1 MPQSST
7 DSTVRISSEDIDAW
21 LVEESSENEED
32 TSRTFEPLLAAA
44 AVLSSFDTSLI
55 RAVGGVRP
63 DTNAINALLESSKP
77 LRGPRVQMLWQL
89 DDKNRQIALEHLG
102 SRKKLREARA
112 ANPIPSSDP
121 LQKGIDLLLES
132 DNGPALTGL
141 SLSDL
146 LGLQRASRWL
156 GKIPGIRL
164 PDERQLL
171 IRIERERMLQPM
183 RKLIAN
189 GFVGRKDE
197 QAILRNYVG
206 VLPPDRMSD
215 YFRRAYN
222 HVRYLMESR
231 PPLLLHGPGGVG
243 KSTLLAQFAVEH
255 ADPDAQYPMPFIY
268 LDFDRASLD
277 PVRPHTL
284 LTEAVAQIQAQFPG
298 IAERADGAAARELDS
313 GFESMDIAKG
323 EQFGR
328 REALLARV
336 SSLLEQL
343 AGVNG
348 QPVLLVLDTFE
359 EAQIHGDTAVIS
371 VWSLLRQLLERVDRL
386 RIVVAGRRA
395 MSERM
400 GQDCKHEP
408 HEIKSFDRETALD
421 FLQKRAKDSA
431 GNQLS
436 SADARAIFDLI
447 KVPQGNGSVGAVP
460 LSLALAARIVLQ
472 EGLGA
477 LEQIVPRRAL
487 FTRITAEE
495 QQGLLNTR
503 IMQHLHSGDTELDKI
518 ADPGLLV
525 RRITPDV
532 IRYVL
537 AGPCGVT
544 LGGDDDAKRL
554 FEGLAK
560 EVALVDTEKE
570 QGALWHLPAV
580 RRTMLAA
587 LRRKT
592 GEEVLRA
599 IHDNAVEHY
608 GKVDSDTGRAEELYH
623 RMCRGDPTD
632 ILESRWR
639 PGLEP
644 ALRGAYEEL
653 EGQPKLWLAGKLN
666 LEVDESLRALA
677 NLADWE
683 KQAELRARTLFN
695 SGLVVEALAAI
706 RERTERSSASILPA
720 LEADALL
727 LLQRPAEARDV
738 LLAALQRG
746 VSSGREDINAALLI
760 RLSTVEERQDRLR
773 DALQAAEEA
782 LLAARTAGDAI
793 SALGAG
799 AAVLRLRRKLEESDL
814 PRTRALR
821 RDMLAE
827 LEKAAL
833 RRQLRSR
840 PAILRELAAELASD
854 QPELVADALEIVGLD
869 REALGGIL
877 TNLYD
882 SVEQTTNRTGE
893 LFERVS
899 KLAGREARVDPA
911 GAGRELA
918 ALIRTGKA
926 DLGLLEALGRSL
938 SATVERSTN
947 QVVGSET
954 SHAISLSR
962 EEKQHLRALM
972 LESLNSKT
980 LEELVYFGLD
990 AKLEAIIPPDAPFAR
1005 QVALLIDAYEQRGA
1019 TDQLLNALVRSA
1031 ASNST
1036 LRSLAA
1042 SLLRGRGAGAAALGI
1057 DLNDLNGLQ
1066 RQVLRDTIL
1075 ESFDAYTLKRFLGDE
1090 LDQLIPELKTDV
1102 PFERAVFHLIE
1113 RSQRE
1118 ALTDKLIK
1126 SLQERRLGHPRI
1138 QNLISEL
1145 RLLEIEGDR
1154 RLENRSL
1161 ERTIRGG
1168 GFADIAEWSR
1178 KLSRIRDTVC
1188 RLENEA
1194 GPLATA
1200 FLVGPDLV
1208 LTTFH
1213 AVQQYRDYR
1222 DGPPLT
1228 CRFDYVIES
1237 GGVQRGIVVPV
1248 AEQNWLLACSPHS
1261 VSDDTSESGPLPLP
1275 DELDYAL
1282 LRLAEPV
1289 GNGPSAAGDGRRG
1302 WLALRDHLEP
1312 PLANDTI
1319 SIVQH
1324 AQGKPLTIAL
1334 GTVMG
1339 LNENGTRLRYDTE
1352 TSSGSGG
1359 APCFDRHLELV
1370 AIHQAS
1376 YPSVYKQG
1384 IPINKIVAHLGRQPN
1399 VPRFWIKPA

>member
-1 MPQSST
+1 M
-7 DSTVRISSEDIDAW
+7 SEAPIKTPARLSKDDIDAW
-21 LVEESSENEED
+21 LADAEED
-32 TSRTFEPLLAAA
+32 GNFRADKTVEPVLAAA
-44 AVLSSFDTSLI
+44 AVLSSFDPSLI
-55 RAVGGVRP
+55 RTVGGALP
-63 DTNAINALLESSKP
+63 ETNAINMLLESSKP
-77 LRGPRVQMLWQL
+77 LHGPGERRLWQL

-102 SRKKLREARA
+102 TRKKLREARA
-112 ANPIPSSDP
+112 ANPSPAADP

-132 DNGPALTGL
+132 DSGPALTGL
-141 SLSDL
+141 SLSSL

-156 GKIPGIRL
+156 GTIPGIRL

-171 IRIERERMLQPM
+171 QLIERERMLQPM

-197 QAILRNYVG
+197 LAILRNYVG

-222 HVRYLMESR
+222 HVRYLMETR

-243 KSTLLAQFAVEH
+243 KSTLLAQFIVEH
-255 ADPDAQYPMPFIY
+255 ADPGAQYPMPFIY

-359 EAQIHGDTAVIS
+359 EAQIQGDTAVIS

-431 GNQLS
+431 GDQLP

-447 KVPQGNGSVGAVP
+447 KVPQGDGSVGAVP

-477 LEQIVPRRAL
+477 LKQIVSRRAL

-592 GEEVLRA
+592 GEEILRA

-639 PGLEP
+639 AGLEP

-666 LEVDESLRALA
+666 LEVDEGLRALA

-706 RERTERSSASILPA
+706 RERTERSSASMLPA

-727 LLQRPAEARDV
+727 LLQRPAEARDI
-738 LLAALQRG
+738 LLAALQRDI
-746 VSSGREDINAALLI
+746 SSGREDIDAALLI

-799 AAVLRLRRKLEESDL
+799 AAVLRLRRKLQESDL
-814 PRTRALR
+814 PKTRALR
-821 RDMLAE
+821 RDMLVV
-827 LEKAAL
+827 LENSAL

-840 PAILRELAAELASD
+840 PAVLRELAAELASD

-869 REALGGIL
+869 REALGGTL
-877 TNLYD
+877 ASLYE
-882 SVEQTTNRTGE
+882 SVERATNGTGE
-893 LFERVS
+893 LFERVR

-918 ALIRTGKA
+918 VLIRSGKA
-926 DLGLLEALGRSL
+926 DPGLLEALGRSL

-947 QVVGSET
+947 QVVASEK
-954 SHAISLSR
+954 SGAISLSR

-980 LEELVYFGLD
+980 LEELVYLGLD
-990 AKLEAIIPPDAPFAR
+990 AKLETIIPLDAPFGV
-1005 QVALLIDAYEQRGA
+1005 QVSRLIDAYEQRGA
-1019 TDQLLNALVRSA
+1019 MDQLLNALARS
-1031 ASNST
+1031 ST
-1036 LRSLAA
+1036 SSSSLRSLAA
-1042 SLLRGRGAGAAALGI
+1042 SLLRGRGPGAAALGI

-1066 RQVLRDTIL
+1066 RRVLRESIMQSFGPNEL
-1075 ESFDAYTLKRFLGDE
+1075 EMFTSEE
-1090 LDQLIPELKTDV
+1090 LDQSIPELKMDM
-1102 PFERAVFHLIE
+1102 PFERVVFHLIE
-1113 RSQRE
+1113 RAQKE
-1118 ALTDKLIK
+1118 AWTDNLIK
-1126 SLQERRLGHPRI
+1126 ALQERRPHHPRI

-1154 RLENRSL
+1154 RLANRSL
-1161 ERTIRGG
+1161 ERTVRGG
-1168 GFADIAEWSR
+1168 GFADIAEWSSR
-1178 KLSRIRDTVC
+1178 LGRIRGAVC
-1188 RLENEA
+1188 RLENETGA
-1194 GPLATA
+1194 LATA

-1213 AVQQYRDYR
+1213 AVQHNRDHR
-1222 DGPPLT
+1222 NSSTLT
-1228 CRFDYVIES
+1228 CRFDFVIES
-1237 GGVQRGIVVPV
+1237 GGVQSGIAVPV
-1248 AEQNWLLACSPHS
+1248 ADENWLLAYSPPGEG
-1261 VSDDTSESGPLPLP
+1261 DTSNSGPLPLP
-1275 DELDYAL
+1275 NELDYAL

-1289 GNGPSAAGDGRRG
+1289 GNGPSPAGDGKRG
-1302 WLALRDHLEP
+1302 WLALRDHLETP
-1312 PLANDTI
+1312 AAKDTI

-1324 AQGKPLTIAL
+1324 ADGKPLTIAL
-1334 GTVMG
+1334 GTVIG
-1339 LNENGTRLRYDTE
+1339 LNVNATRLRYDTD
-1352 TSSGSGG
+1352 TLPGSGG
-1359 APCFDRHLELV
+1359 SPCFDARLELV
-1370 AIHQAS
+1370 AMHQAS
-1376 YPSVYKQG
+1376 YPGVFKQG
-1384 IPINKIVAHLGRQPN
+1384 IPVDKIVADLSRQPN
-1399 VPRFWIKPA
+1399 VPRFWIEQA